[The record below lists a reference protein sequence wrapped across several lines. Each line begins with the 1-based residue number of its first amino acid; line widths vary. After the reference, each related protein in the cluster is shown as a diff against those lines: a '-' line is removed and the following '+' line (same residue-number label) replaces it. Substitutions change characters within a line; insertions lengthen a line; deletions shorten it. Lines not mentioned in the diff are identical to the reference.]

1 MYNSILL
8 RYGEIG
14 LKSKRT
20 RSVFEKRYVKAI
32 EEALKRGGIFKFNIL
47 NFGGRFVI
55 YSSEIQSILPILG
68 RISGIQSFSP
78 AYHSLFSSKE
88 DLLKAIKDYGTS
100 LISGKTFA
108 VRVKKVGKHNFESKE
123 LEREGGSVLYEAGK
137 GIDLTHPEVTIFLE
151 LRDNNCFLY
160 TISTKGMGGLPP
172 LSSGKVLC
180 LFSGGIDS
188 PVAAYEMLK
197 RGCLVDFIIINL
209 IGDKSLVNALQVYNY
224 IINQYAFSYIP
235 KIFIVDGKKIVE
247 SITKEVPDRIR
258 QIALKIVFYQISEII
273 AKKEGYLAIAT
284 GESLSQ
290 KSSQTLPS
298 LSLIESQVDIMV
310 FRPLLSFDKTEIT
323 EMAAKIGTLA
333 KSEKVKEYCRL
344 SMGPVVTSPTE
355 SILKKIPSFKELIVE
370 AITEMKIVKGIASV
384 DEDLDLKIE
393 QKFISVDVRPK
404 NLQEMS
410 KLKADK
416 SMPYPFVL
424 NQLEEFDKEKSYLLI
439 CDYGVQSEEVAFL
452 LRKKGIKAA
461 GTSLNNYLKYFAG
474 ACPR

>member
-1 MYNSILL
+1 MHNCILL

-20 RSVFEKRYVKAI
+20 RSAFEKKYVYAI
-32 EEALKRGGIFKFNIL
+32 EEALKRNGITVFKIQ

-55 YSSEIQSILPILG
+55 FSNQVENILPILK

-78 AYHSLFSSKE
+78 AAHSFFSSKE
-88 DLLKAIKDYGTS
+88 DLLSGIKKYGTP
-100 LISGKTFA
+100 LIQGKTFA
-108 VRVKKVGKHNFESKE
+108 VRAKRVGKHDFDSKE
-123 LEREGGSVLYEAGK
+123 LEREGGSVLYEDSK
-137 GIDLTHPEVTIFLE
+137 GIDLGKPEVTIFLE
-151 LRDNNCFLY
+151 IRDNNYFIFTK
-160 TISTKGMGGLPP
+160 TIKGMGGLPP

-197 RGCLVDFIIINL
+197 RGCQVDFVIINL
-209 IGDKSLVNALQVYNY
+209 VGDKSLANALQVYNY
-224 IINQYAFSYIP
+224 IINQYAFNYIP

-310 FRPLLSFDKTEIT
+310 FRPLLSLDKTEIT
-323 EMAAKIGTLA
+323 EIAARIGTLA

-344 SMGPVVTSPTE
+344 SIGPVVTSPKE
-355 SILKKIPSFKELIVE
+355 SMLNKIPSFKELISE
-370 AITEMKIVKGIASV
+370 AVKDMKVIKGIAQV
-384 DEDLDLKIE
+384 EEEIDLKPE
-393 QKFISVDVRPK
+393 QKYISIDVRPK

-424 NQLEEFDKEKSYLLI
+424 EHLEEFDKEESYLLI

-452 LRKKGIKAA
+452 LRKKIIKAA
-461 GTSLNNYLKYFAG
+461 GVSLKNYLKYFVKT
-474 ACPR
+474 

>member
-1 MYNSILL
+1 MHNCILL

-20 RSVFEKRYVKAI
+20 RFAFEKKYVQAI
-32 EEALKRGGIFKFNIL
+32 EEALKRNGITNFNIQ

-55 YSSEIQSILPILG
+55 FSNQVENILPILN

-78 AYHSLFSSKE
+78 AANSFFSSKE
-88 DLLKAIKDYGTS
+88 DLLKGIKKYGVS
-100 LISGKTFA
+100 LVQGKTFA
-108 VRVKKVGKHNFESKE
+108 VRVKRIGKHEFNSKE
-123 LEREGGSVLYEAGK
+123 LEKEGGSVLYDEGK
-137 GIDLTHPEVTIFLE
+137 GIDLGKPEVTIFLE
-151 LRDNNCFLY
+151 IRDNNYFIFTK
-160 TISTKGMGGLPP
+160 TIKGMGGLPP

-197 RGCLVDFIIINL
+197 RGCQVDFVIINL
-209 IGDKSLVNALQVYNY
+209 VGDKSLANALQVYNY
-224 IINQYAFSYIP
+224 LINQYAFCYTP
-235 KIFIVDGKKIVE
+235 KIFVVDGKKLVE
-247 SITKEVPDRIR
+247 NITKDVPDRIR

-298 LSLIESQVDIMV
+298 LSIIESQVDIMV
-310 FRPLLSFDKTEIT
+310 FRPLLSLDKTEIT

-355 SILKKIPSFKELIVE
+355 NSLKKIPSFKELVGE
-370 AITEMKIVKGIASV
+370 AVKEMKITKGIAQV
-384 DEDLDLKIE
+384 EEDLDLKLE
-393 QKFISVDVRPK
+393 QKYISIDVRPK

-424 NQLEEFDKEKSYLLI
+424 EHLEEFDKENSYLLI

-452 LRKKGIKAA
+452 LRKKGIKAS
-461 GTSLNNYLKYFAG
+461 GVSLRNYLKYFLKT
-474 ACPR
+474 